1 MSLMISYDNVPY
13 MPTNRQE
20 MEAFGW
26 DELDVLLLT
35 GDAYVD
41 HPSFGVPLIGRILLA
56 NGFRTGVIAQFPW
69 QDPEVLKVMGRPR
82 VGIGISSG
90 NLDTHYSLCVEN
102 EKDKTTC

>member
-1 MSLMISYDNVPY
+1 MKSYDNVPY
-13 MPTNRQE
+13 LPTNRQE

-41 HPSFGVPLIGRILLA
+41 HPSFGVSLIGRILLA
-56 NGFRTGVIAQFPW
+56 AGFRTGIIAQFPW
-69 QDPEVLKVMGRPR
+69 QDPEVLKVMGTPR

-90 NLDTHYSLCVEN
+90 NKIKIEL
-102 EKDKTTC
+102 